1 MSDPQNPVDPQQP
14 PAYQPPAYQPPQQ
27 YPGAGDAGSGYAA
40 APPAPYGPPAT
51 PTVPGRTMGIV
62 AFILSFFVQ
71 LVALILGIIALVQSK
86 KAGHSNGWA
95 VAAIIISSVLMV
107 IGIIVAVTAVVFA
120 LYAWLALGSVLAA
133 WLIPVILF
141 IGGVGAFVRTYHLWQ
156 IEDSGWLAWQG
167 AGWFLLMLM
176 LICLSVPG
184 AAMMSS

>member
-1 MSDPQNPVDPQQP
+1 MTNDAEKRFDH
-14 PAYQPPAYQPPQQ
+14 
-27 YPGAGDAGSGYAA
+27 PGAFRAA
-40 APPAPYGPPAT
+40 AIY
-51 PTVPGRTMGIV
+51 
-62 AFILSFFVQ
+62 
-71 LVALILGIIALVQSK
+71 
-86 KAGHSNGWA
+86 
-95 VAAIIISSVLMV
+95 

>member
-51 PTVPGRTMGIV
+51 PTMGIV

-107 IGIIVAVTAVVFA
+107 IGIIVGIVMLAVFLPAIGE
-120 LYAWLALGSVLAA
+120 LAQRCAELG
-133 WLIPVILF
+133 P
-141 IGGVGAFVRTYHLWQ
+141 GVHELPNGLT
-156 IEDSGWLAWQG
+156 ITCG
-167 AGWFLLMLM
+167 
-176 LICLSVPG
+176 
-184 AAMMSS
+184 

>member
-1 MSDPQNPVDPQQP
+1 MSDPQNPVDPQQPPAYQP

-107 IGIIVAVTAVVFA
+107 IGIIVGIVMLAVFLPAIGE
-120 LYAWLALGSVLAA
+120 LAQRCAELG
-133 WLIPVILF
+133 P
-141 IGGVGAFVRTYHLWQ
+141 GVHELPNGLT
-156 IEDSGWLAWQG
+156 ITCG
-167 AGWFLLMLM
+167 
-176 LICLSVPG
+176 
-184 AAMMSS
+184 